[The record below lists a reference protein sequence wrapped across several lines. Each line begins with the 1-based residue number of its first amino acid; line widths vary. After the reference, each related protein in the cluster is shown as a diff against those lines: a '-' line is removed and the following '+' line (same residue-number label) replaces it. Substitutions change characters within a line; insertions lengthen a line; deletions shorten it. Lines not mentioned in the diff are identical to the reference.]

1 MNWKDIR
8 ILVSIM
14 FVGILL
20 VLALVSVL
28 SGCSSP
34 AIHSVDSKANYSYVF
49 GDVTAPPP
57 MVVQSHVE
65 RLHRT
70 VFGMIPLR
78 SQYNGNWE
86 FELVVS
92 SNWLA
97 QVKKDFT
104 EIPFSDVPSRQ
115 VPEWFSPSPDVF
127 TAWKMQPTSYPVAHL
142 FVERNPPAKERI
154 RVFVR
159 RH

>member
-1 MNWKDIR
+1 MNGKDIR
-8 ILVSIM
+8 ILLSIM

-20 VLALVSVL
+20 VLALVLVL

-34 AIHSVDSKANYSYVF
+34 PIHSVNSKANYSYVF
-49 GDVTAPPP
+49 GDVRAPAPII
-57 MVVQSHVE
+57 VRSHVE
-65 RLHRT
+65 RLHRS
-70 VFGMIPLR
+70 VFGIIPLR

-97 QVKKDFT
+97 QVKNDFT
-104 EIPFSDVPSRQ
+104 EIRFSDVPSRQ
-115 VPEWFSPSPDVF
+115 VPDWFVPSPDDF
-127 TAWKMQPTSYPVAHL
+127 TAWKMQTTSYPVAHL
-142 FVERNPPAKERI
+142 FIEKNPPAKDRI
-154 RVFVR
+154 RVFFR